1 VKNILVAPL
10 DWGLG
15 HATRCIPIIRKLLN
29 RDANVIIAGSG
40 RSFELLKKEFPNLT
54 FVLLPGYNITYPRTG
69 FIAGMMLGQMPKL
82 LLRVF
87 LEHQRLKAIVQNYD
101 VHAVISDNRFG
112 LWHRTVPTVYM
123 THQVLIRM
131 PGMLRHLEPVI
142 SAIHRFVMRKYS
154 ECWIPDNEGELN
166 LSGDLAHKCKPPENS
181 HYIGPLSRFQTIK
194 KEKKWDVIAIVSGP
208 EPQRTIFENLVL
220 KQAAQLQVKTLVI
233 SGVTEDNG
241 DKNQNGNLTVVPYM
255 TAEEL
260 NEAIAQSDIVLM
272 RSGYSGI
279 MDIAKLGKKA
289 ILVPTPG
296 QTEQMYLAQRFHRK
310 KIFLYQY
317 QGKLDLKS
325 ALREIENYSGVNEQ
339 HFSGDLLEE
348 RIDKLLAD

>member
-1 VKNILVAPL
+1 MKNILVAPL

-194 KEKKWDVIAIVSGP
+194 K
-208 EPQRTIFENLVL
+208 
-220 KQAAQLQVKTLVI
+220 
-233 SGVTEDNG
+233 NG
-241 DKNQNGNLTVVPYM
+241 M
-255 TAEEL
+255 
-260 NEAIAQSDIVLM
+260 
-272 RSGYSGI
+272 
-279 MDIAKLGKKA
+279 
-289 ILVPTPG
+289 
-296 QTEQMYLAQRFHRK
+296 
-310 KIFLYQY
+310 
-317 QGKLDLKS
+317 
-325 ALREIENYSGVNEQ
+325 
-339 HFSGDLLEE
+339 
-348 RIDKLLAD
+348 